1 METTPSG
8 NSRVT
13 GTDGGP
19 GVAAAPGATAATATD
34 GEAAALP
41 VLGMIAYGR
50 LAAFSRLAQD
60 AAAAPDLHERLAL
73 SRFAGA
79 ALARLDQ
86 VAERVAEIG
95 GDLEPVMRPFAGA
108 LVEFDER
115 TEASTWWERLLK
127 GYVGYGVSDDF
138 ARVVAG
144 GLDPVTRDVVEEA
157 VSDGGYATWVVDE
170 LAAGGVDDVTL
181 APRLAL
187 WGRRLVGEALGA
199 VQRVLVQHPELE
211 PLLEL
216 ALTGQDPAQR
226 LFSELTAEHTRRM
239 NRLGLA
245 A

>member
-1 METTPSG
+1 METTPSE
-8 NSRVT
+8 T
-13 GTDGGP
+13 
-19 GVAAAPGATAATATD
+19 VAALS

-60 AAAAPDLHERLAL
+60 AAVAPDLHERLAL

-79 ALARLDQ
+79 ALERLDQ
-86 VAERVAEIG
+86 VSQRVTEVGAE
-95 GDLEPVMRPFAGA
+95 LEPVMRPFAGV

-138 ARVVAG
+138 ARIVAG
-144 GLDPVTRDVVEEA
+144 GLDPVSRDVVEDA
-157 VSDGGYATWVVDE
+157 VADRGYASWVIDE
-170 LAAGGVDDVTL
+170 LAAAGAADPTL

-199 VQRVLVQHPELE
+199 VQRVLVQHAELV

-216 ALTGQDPAQR
+216 ALPGPDPAGR
-226 LFSELTAEHTRRM
+226 MFSELTAEHTRRM
-239 NRLGLA
+239 DRLGLA

>member
-8 NSRVT
+8 TSHAT
-13 GTDGGP
+13 GTDTGSAP
-19 GVAAAPGATAATATD
+19 AAPAAPAAVTD

-41 VLGMIAYGR
+41 VLGMIGYGR

-60 AAAAPDLHERLAL
+60 AAAAPDLQERLAL
-73 SRFAGA
+73 SGFAGA

-108 LVEFDER
+108 LVEFEER

-138 ARVVAG
+138 ARIVAG

-157 VSDGGYATWVVDE
+157 VADRGYATWVVDE
-170 LAAGGVDDVTL
+170 LAAACADDATL

-199 VQRVLVQHPELE
+199 VQRVLVQHPELL

-216 ALTGQDPAQR
+216 AQPGQDPAQR
-226 LFSELTAEHTRRM
+226 LFSALTAEHTRRM
-239 NRLGLA
+239 DRLGLA